1 MTYQK
6 PDQALINY
14 DVYQWG
20 RLKQIYRGPQISF
33 EQPYVACLGA
43 AQTFGR
49 YAKHPFPTLL
59 GQALNMPCANFGT
72 GGAGPG
78 FFLRDSMV
86 LEAASNAEVCIVQVM
101 SARSLSNRMFQVKP
115 KRNAQIKAVS
125 NALSSLF
132 PHMDFETFTYA
143 HNMLNQISADD
154 PEKFLAV
161 ERELKSAWVARTRLM
176 LEAIHTKKILLW
188 FSERQPDEN
197 MRHRP
202 NKDML
207 KYPHYVDQ
215 AMIDEIAPS
224 VDQIVYCVS
233 SAGLPQSLLVKGDPV
248 LQTPFGMPIRENR
261 YYPSPEMHQLAAD
274 LLKSPISAMLPGRSA
289 L

>member
-6 PDQALINY
+6 PDKALINY

-20 RLKQIYRGPQISF
+20 RLKQIYRGPPIEF
-33 EQPYVACLGA
+33 DKPYVACLGA

-49 YAKHPFPTLL
+49 YADHPFPTLL
-59 GQALNMPCANFGT
+59 GQALDMPCANFGT

-86 LEAASNAEVCIVQVM
+86 LEAASNAEVCVVQVM

-125 NALSSLF
+125 RALSDLF

-154 PEKFLAV
+154 PAKFLEV
-161 ERELKSAWVARTRLM
+161 EQELKSAWVARTRLM
-176 LEAIHTKKILLW
+176 LDAIHTRKILFW
-188 FSERQPDEN
+188 FSERRPDETT
-197 MRHRP
+197 RHRP
-202 NKDML
+202 DKGML

-215 AMIDEIAPS
+215 EMINQISSS
-224 VDQIVYCVS
+224 VDEVVYCVS
-233 SAGLPQSLLVKGDPV
+233 SDGLPQSLLVEGEPV
-248 LQTPFGMPIRENR
+248 LQTPFGMPITENR
-261 YYPSPEMHQLAAD
+261 YYPSPEMHQSAAD
-274 LLKSPISAMLPGRSA
+274 LLRDPVRRLLAKPR
-289 L
+289 